1 MIVGS
6 APGMRS
12 VMRLFP
18 LAALTAVM
26 TLSCGDAAYAAVGP
40 LSGLKEVSYAG
51 STVEVPVSWPVRDL
65 TADPHTCIRYD
76 QHAVYLGD
84 PGPDQD
90 CAAGAV
96 GRTDTVRIA
105 SDGKVTR
112 TRGYR
117 ASADDAGEE
126 PQAAPRTRSRIP
138 TRTIKAAATYSGLGF
153 DTCAAPPTDAIKA
166 WAGASPYHA
175 VGIYIGGLDRA
186 CPDGNLTPSWVQ
198 TVSKQGWKFFP
209 IYVGLQAPCWKDPGG
224 GHPALI
230 ARSRRWTQG
239 QEAANDAVSRAVHF
253 GIAPGSPIYFDM
265 EYYPRNDP
273 GCTQDVQAF
282 LSAWTDQLH
291 ARGFVSGIYSSS
303 QGAIADMAKVYDSGA
318 AYRADVAWYAHW
330 DKVPQLFGDPT
341 LNDKYWPGPRRIKQY
356 QGGHNET
363 YGGKRLNIDLNVLNA
378 PVAALK

>member
-1 MIVGS
+1 
-6 APGMRS
+6 
-12 VMRLFP
+12 MRLFR
-18 LAALTAVM
+18 LAALTVAV
-26 TLSCGDAAYAAVGP
+26 TLSCGEAAYAAAGP
-40 LSGLKEVSYAG
+40 LSGLKAVSFAG
-51 STVEVPVSWPVRDL
+51 STVEVPVGWPVHDL
-65 TADPHTCIRYD
+65 TTEPHTCIRYD
-76 QHAVYLGD
+76 KHAVYLGD

-105 SDGKVTR
+105 SDGRVTR
-112 TRGYR
+112 THGYQTSA
-117 ASADDAGEE
+117 ASAGAKPEIV
-126 PQAAPRTRSRIP
+126 PRSRSRVP
-138 TRTIKAAATYSGLGF
+138 ERPVKAAAMYSGLGF
-153 DTCAAPPTDAIKA
+153 DTCAAPPVDAMKA

-175 VGIYIGGLDRA
+175 VGVYIGGLDRA
-186 CPDGNLTPSWVQ
+186 CPDGNLTPNWIQ
-198 TVSKQGWKFFP
+198 TVAKQGWKFFP

-230 ARSRRWTQG
+230 AHSRRWTQG
-239 QEAANDAVSRAVHF
+239 EEAANDAADRAAHF

-265 EYYPRNDP
+265 EYYPRNDT

-291 ARGFVSGIYSSS
+291 TRGFVSGIYSSS
-303 QGAIADMAKVYDSGA
+303 QGAIADMARVYDTQVT
-318 AYRADVAWYAHW
+318 YRADVAWYAHW

-363 YGGKRLNIDLNVLNA
+363 YGGKKLNIDLNVLNA

>member
-1 MIVGS
+1 
-6 APGMRS
+6 
-12 VMRLFP
+12 MRLFR
-18 LAALTAVM
+18 LAAFTAIL
-26 TLSCGDAAYAAVGP
+26 TLSCGDAATAAVGP
-40 LSGLKEVSYAG
+40 LCGLKEVGYAG
-51 STVEVPVSWPVRDL
+51 STVEVPVSWPVLDL
-65 TADPHTCIRYD
+65 TADPHTCMRYD
-76 QHAVYLGD
+76 RHAVYLGD

-90 CAAGAV
+90 CPAGAV
-96 GRTDTVRIA
+96 GQTDTVRIA
-105 SDGKVTR
+105 ADGTVTR
-112 TRGYR
+112 TYGYR
-117 ASADDAGEE
+117 APADDERGA
-126 PQAAPRTRSRIP
+126 PQAVPPVVHTRSRIP
-138 TRTIKAAATYSGLGF
+138 DRAIKAAATYSGLGF
-153 DTCAAPPTDAIKA
+153 DTCAAPSTDAMKA

-186 CPDGNLTPSWVQ
+186 CPDGNLTPNWIQ
-198 TVSKQGWKFFP
+198 TVAHQGWKLFP

-239 QEAANDAVSRAVHF
+239 QEAANDAANRAAYF
-253 GIAPGSPIYFDM
+253 GVAPGSPIYFDM
-265 EYYPRNDP
+265 EYYPRNDT

-303 QGAIADMAKVYDSGA
+303 KGAIADMALVYDTSA

-330 DKVPQLFGDPT
+330 DKVPKLFGDPT
-341 LNDKYWPGPRRIKQY
+341 LSDKYWPGPRRIKQY
-356 QGGHNET
+356 QGGHTET

>member
-1 MIVGS
+1 
-6 APGMRS
+6 
-12 VMRLFP
+12 MRL
-18 LAALTAVM
+18 LRLTAVTAIF
-26 TLSCGDAAYAAVGP
+26 TLSCGDAAYAA
-40 LSGLKEVSYAG
+40 
-51 STVEVPVSWPVRDL
+51 
-65 TADPHTCIRYD
+65 I
-76 QHAVYLGD
+76 
-84 PGPDQD
+84 
-90 CAAGAV
+90 

-105 SDGKVTR
+105 SNGKVTG
-112 TRGYR
+112 THGYKTSAYD
-117 ASADDAGEE
+117 ASETPQTE
-126 PQAAPRTRSRIP
+126 PQQMPRTRSRSE
-138 TRTIKAAATYSGLGF
+138 RTLRSLRTVKAAATYSGLGF
-153 DTCAAPPTDAIKA
+153 DTCAAPSADVMKT
-166 WAGASPYHA
+166 WAAASPYHA

-186 CPDGNLTPSWVQ
+186 CPDGNLTPSWIQ
-198 TVSKQGWKFFP
+198 TVAKQGWKFFP

-239 QEAANDAVSRAVHF
+239 EEAADDAVNRAAYF

-303 QGAIADMAKVYDSGA
+303 QGAIADMALVYNTGA

-341 LNDKYWPGPRRIKQY
+341 LNDKYWPGARRIKQY

-363 YGGKRLNIDLNVLNA
+363 YGGKKLNIDLNVLDA

>member
-1 MIVGS
+1 VH
-6 APGMRS
+6 
-12 VMRLFP
+12 
-18 LAALTAVM
+18 
-26 TLSCGDAAYAAVGP
+26 
-40 LSGLKEVSYAG
+40 
-51 STVEVPVSWPVRDL
+51 DL
-65 TADPHTCIRYD
+65 TTEPHTCIRYD
-76 QHAVYLGD
+76 KHAVYLGD

-105 SDGKVTR
+105 SDGRVTR
-112 TRGYR
+112 THGYQTSA
-117 ASADDAGEE
+117 ASAGAKPEIV
-126 PQAAPRTRSRIP
+126 PRSRSRVP
-138 TRTIKAAATYSGLGF
+138 ERPVKAAAMYSGLGF
-153 DTCAAPPTDAIKA
+153 DTCAAPPVDAMKA

-175 VGIYIGGLDRA
+175 VGVYIGGLDRA
-186 CPDGNLTPSWVQ
+186 CPDGNLTPNWIQ
-198 TVSKQGWKFFP
+198 TVAKQGWKFFP

-239 QEAANDAVSRAVHF
+239 EEAANDAADRAAHF

-265 EYYPRNDP
+265 EYYPRNDT

-291 ARGFVSGIYSSS
+291 TRGFVSGIYSSS
-303 QGAIADMAKVYDSGA
+303 QGAIADMARVYDTQVT
-318 AYRADVAWYAHW
+318 YRADVAWYAHW

-363 YGGKRLNIDLNVLNA
+363 YGGKKLNIDLNVLNA